1 MKAAQ
6 ARAVTVKEIAS
17 SEKVVEAVFP
27 SKTQFD
33 LTSYQSNEEEEDIS
47 AAIMQGFGNNS
58 NRGSIQIS

>member
-17 SEKVVEAVFP
+17 SEKVVEPVFP

-33 LTSYQSNEEEEDIS
+33 LTSYQSNEEEDIS